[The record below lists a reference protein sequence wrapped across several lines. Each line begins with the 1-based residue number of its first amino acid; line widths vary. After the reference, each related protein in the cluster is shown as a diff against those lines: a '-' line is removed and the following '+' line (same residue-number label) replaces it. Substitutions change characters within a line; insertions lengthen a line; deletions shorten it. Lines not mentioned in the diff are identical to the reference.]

1 MLRLLLPIYAM
12 LGTTLAGIGVIVVL
26 TMGIDTMQTVAIAA
40 IAGFILGLPVSW
52 MVTKKLIG

>member
-1 MLRLLLPIYAM
+1 MLRLLFPIYAM